1 MDLEALQAA
10 YLNSL
15 SASFSEKTRASY
27 AQRLQS
33 LFSFFNGSNV
43 TQLSQITPELIGVYV
58 ELLKRKQLS
67 TNACYLYLEQTKK
80 FLIFLEAEAYCF
92 VSLAAGIELP
102 KWERKPKPI
111 LAGKQIQ
118 TLIQKVNEVEPYLSR
133 ARAILGLNLL
143 EKLRTGQIQ
152 SLTMLDFD
160 FIQEELRL
168 VKTKKMIPLSLQTK
182 TLLKTWLKQRSQLK
196 PQVDYVFIDKS
207 GKQLSL
213 QVISRILKQGLAC
226 QLPRIS
232 SD

>member
-27 AQRLQS
+27 AQRLQP

-43 TQLSQITPELIGVYV
+43 TQVSQITPELIGVYV

-67 TNACYLYLEQTKK
+67 TNARYLYLEQIKK
-80 FLIFLEAEAYCF
+80 FLTFLEAEAYCF
-92 VSLAAGIELP
+92 VCLAAGIELP
-102 KWERKPKPI
+102 KWERKPKLI
-111 LAGKQIQ
+111 FTGKQIQ

-143 EKLRTGQIQ
+143 EKLSTGQIQ
-152 SLTMLDFD
+152 ALTMLDFD

-168 VKTKKMIPLSLQTK
+168 VKTKKMIPLSSQTK